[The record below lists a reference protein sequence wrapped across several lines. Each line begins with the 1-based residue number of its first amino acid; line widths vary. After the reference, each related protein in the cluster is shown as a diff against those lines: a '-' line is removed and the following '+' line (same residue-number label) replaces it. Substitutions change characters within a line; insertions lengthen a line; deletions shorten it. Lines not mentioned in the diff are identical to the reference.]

1 MSCASFSDSSHFRPI
16 SAPPNTARIVFVNIK
31 SKFPGMNTTPITLT
45 LNITGQLTI
54 DPQNLEQLIS
64 GLQIQSPTS
73 SGPAIPTDP
82 KSLPRLAYTTKET
95 AEILGMSPGTIYK
108 LIIRGLL
115 KSSCATR
122 NKIISRTEIERF
134 LKETSFG

>member
-1 MSCASFSDSSHFRPI
+1 
-16 SAPPNTARIVFVNIK
+16 
-31 SKFPGMNTTPITLT
+31 MNTTSQITLT

-54 DPQNLEQLIS
+54 DPQNLEQLS
-64 GLQIQSPTS
+64 LACKSQAPTS
-73 SGPAIPTDP
+73 HQSSSPAFATTDQ
-82 KSLPRLAYTTKET
+82 KSLPRLAYTTKEA

-122 NKIISRTEIERF
+122 TKIISRTEIERF
-134 LKETSFG
+134 LRETSRFEY